1 MPEINISNS
10 SQRDA
15 VVSMESVAVPLRVRW
30 VDSKARQASNVRI
43 LKSTLKHDTEA
54 LTKQFGDLDE
64 VSKALIDG
72 DPEINF
78 EMTGIAMQGTS
89 RVLVNKDQELVHR
102 VQQFEIVRDP
112 EGNEK
117 DRRPKQV
124 TPQNV
129 SNELPLKWTGK
140 FLKREEVVR
149 KFIFA
154 SKMQLTHINGLTYDF
169 LYAMAKD
176 LEDRDSMM
184 LLGAGPNSNQPLILR
199 RGSLPYRGFL
209 EGRTKG
215 DRYVLL
221 LHLSNMEMKS
231 PEEENEK
238 EDSA

>member
-15 VVSMESVAVPLRVRW
+15 VVSMESVALPLRVRW
-30 VDSKARQASNVRI
+30 VDAQSRQASNVRI
-43 LKSTLKHDTEA
+43 MKSTLAHDTEA
-54 LTKQFGDLDE
+54 LTKQFGDLDA
-64 VSKALIDG
+64 VSQAIIDG

-78 EMTGIAMQGTS
+78 EMTGIKMQGTS
-89 RVLVNKDQELVHR
+89 RVFVDNNQQLVHR

-112 EGNEK
+112 DGNEK
-117 DRRPKQV
+117 ERRPRQV
-124 TPQNV
+124 VPQNV

-140 FLKREEVVR
+140 FLKRSEVIR

-199 RGSLPYRGFL
+199 RGSVPYRGFL

-221 LHLSNMEMKS
+221 LHLSNMEMKR
-231 PEEENEK
+231 PEESEG
-238 EDSA
+238 

>member
-10 SQRDA
+10 SDRDA
-15 VVSMESVAVPLRVRW
+15 VVSMESVATPLRVRW
-30 VDSKARQASNVRI
+30 VDVKSRQASNVRI
-43 LKSTLKHDTEA
+43 LKSTLEHDTES
-54 LTKQFGDLDE
+54 LVKEFGDLDS
-64 VSKALIDG
+64 VSEAIING
-72 DPEINF
+72 DPEVNF
-78 EMTGIAMQGTS
+78 ELTGMKMQGTS
-89 RVLVNKDQELVHR
+89 RVFVDGDQQLVHR
-102 VQQFEIVRDP
+102 VQQFEIIRDP

-117 DRRPKQV
+117 ERRPKQV
-124 TPQNV
+124 LQQNV

-140 FLKREEVVR
+140 FLKRSEVIR

-184 LLGAGPNSNQPLILR
+184 LLGGGPKSNQPLILR
-199 RGSLPYRGFL
+199 RGSVPYRGFL

-221 LHLSNMEMKS
+221 LHLSNMEMKK
-231 PEEENEK
+231 PEEPEEN
-238 EDSA
+238 

>member
-1 MPEINISNS
+1 M
-10 SQRDA
+10 
-15 VVSMESVAVPLRVRW
+15 PLRVRW
-30 VDSKARQASNVRI
+30 VDSQARQASNVRI
-43 LKSTLKHDTEA
+43 LKATLDHDTAA
-54 LTKQFGDLDE
+54 LVKQFGDLEE

-89 RVLVNKDQELVHR
+89 RVFVNKNQELVHR
-102 VQQFEIVRDP
+102 VQQFEIIRDP
-112 EGNEK
+112 DGQEK
-117 DRRPKQV
+117 DRRPKV
-124 TPQNV
+124 IVPQNV

-140 FLKREEVVR
+140 FLKRSEVIR

-176 LEDRDSMM
+176 LEERDSMM
-184 LLGAGPNSNQPLILR
+184 LLGAGPKSNQPLILR
-199 RGSLPYRGFL
+199 RGSVPYRGFL

-221 LHLSNMEMKS
+221 LHLSNMEMKTPDES
-231 PEEENEK
+231 
-238 EDSA
+238 EDA

>member
-15 VVSMESVAVPLRVRW
+15 VVNMESVAMPLRVRW
-30 VDSKARQASNVRI
+30 VDGKARQAANVRI
-43 LKSTLKHDTEA
+43 LKSTLDHDVDA
-54 LTKQFGDLDE
+54 LKEKFGDLDS
-64 VSKALIDG
+64 VSEALIQS
-72 DPEINF
+72 DPEVNL
-78 EMTGIAMQGTS
+78 EMVGVALQGTS
-89 RVLVNKDQELVHR
+89 RVFVNQQQEMVHR
-102 VQQFEIVRDP
+102 VQQYEIIRDP
-112 EGNEK
+112 DGTEK
-117 DRRPKQV
+117 DRRPKSIV
-124 TPQNV
+124 PQNV
-129 SNELPLKWTGK
+129 SNELPLRWTGK
-140 FLKREEVVR
+140 FLKRSEVVR
-149 KFIFA
+149 KFVFA

-169 LYAMAKD
+169 LFAMAKD

-231 PEEENEK
+231 PEETDK
-238 EDSA
+238 QKD

>member
-10 SQRDA
+10 SDRDA
-15 VVSMESVAVPLRVRW
+15 TVSMESVAMPLRVRW
-30 VDSKARQASNVRI
+30 VDSQARQASNVRI
-43 LKSTLKHDTEA
+43 LKATLDHDTNA
-54 LTKQFGDLDE
+54 LVKQFGGLDE
-64 VSKALIDG
+64 VSKALIDS

-78 EMTGIAMQGTS
+78 EMTGISMQGTS
-89 RVLVNKDQELVHR
+89 RVFVNKDQELVHR
-102 VQQFEIVRDP
+102 VQQFEIIRDP
-112 EGNEK
+112 DGKEK
-117 DRRPKQV
+117 DRRPKV
-124 TPQNV
+124 VVPQNV

-140 FLKREEVVR
+140 FLKRSEVIR

-184 LLGAGPNSNQPLILR
+184 LLGAGPKSNQPLILR

-221 LHLSNMEMKS
+221 LHLSNMEMKTPDES
-231 PEEENEK
+231 
-238 EDSA
+238 EDDST